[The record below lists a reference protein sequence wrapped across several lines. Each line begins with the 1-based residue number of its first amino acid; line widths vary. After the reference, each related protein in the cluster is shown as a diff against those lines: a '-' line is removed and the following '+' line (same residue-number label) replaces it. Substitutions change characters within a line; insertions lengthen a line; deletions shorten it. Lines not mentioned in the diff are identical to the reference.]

1 MTRGASRLPSNC
13 SSVGAVTDRAATPGT
28 RCARRRTASW
38 NVPTGVEG
46 EVLDRCS
53 SDTIA
58 IPAMWP
64 FTRPRSRSHHRELMR
79 ALVIQRFATLV
90 TIVTVVSG
98 CDKAKGFV
106 GGERASPPLVAPAQA
121 LNLAAKPDILFQVFG
136 EKEDPRMIPIAAI
149 ENGQLKPI
157 ALSSTG
163 WHQFDAM
170 YLRGGRSYTL
180 YQDGRPRGKVTVR
193 QGMWENADAP
203 LYTLPGCQALT
214 PLASVTVSGLTKSS
228 YTVEALASSINRAP
242 NRTLKPLPESELNK
256 TGRLIAIQAAGPEG
270 VDAKTL
276 DALDYRA
283 VAINTGATTSP
294 TIVASYIDPTASDA
308 NSSSAKTVHLFV
320 IADRDADGYS
330 PTMAHVVNGPISSAV
345 HRRFFDHLDLNG
357 DGVDEIVAEE
367 WRIGQET
374 SLVVFAWGQGE
385 WREIFRG
392 RSSWCL
398 DEIR

>member
-1 MTRGASRLPSNC
+1 
-13 SSVGAVTDRAATPGT
+13 
-28 RCARRRTASW
+28 
-38 NVPTGVEG
+38 
-46 EVLDRCS
+46 
-53 SDTIA
+53 
-58 IPAMWP
+58 
-64 FTRPRSRSHHRELMR
+64 MR
-79 ALVIQRFATLV
+79 ALVRQRFAILV

-106 GGERASPPLVAPAQA
+106 GGEQASQPTVSPANA

-136 EKEDPRMIPIAAI
+136 EREDPRMIPVAAI

-157 ALSSTG
+157 ALSTTG

-170 YLRGGRSYTL
+170 YLRNGRAYTL

-193 QGMWENADAP
+193 QGMWENPDAP

-214 PLASVTVSGLTKSS
+214 PLASVSVSGLTKSS
-228 YTVEALASSINRAP
+228 YTVEALASSIDRMP
-242 NRTLKPLPESELNK
+242 NRPLKALSDADLQR
-256 TGRLIAIQAAGPEG
+256 TGRQMAILAGGPEG

-283 VAINTGATTSP
+283 VAINTGATPSP

-308 NSSSAKTVHLFV
+308 STISAKTVHLFV
-320 IADRDADGYS
+320 IADRDADGYA
-330 PTMAHVVNGPISSAV
+330 PTLSHVVNGPISSAV
-345 HRRFFDHLDLNG
+345 QRRFFDHLDLNG
-357 DGVDEIVAEE
+357 DGTDEIVAEE
-367 WRIGQET
+367 WRVGQET

-398 DEIR
+398 DADR